1 MSRRRSPVKRM
12 ILPDAIY
19 SSEWLTRFI
28 NRVMER
34 GKKSVAESIVYQAL
48 NKVSETLKIKNPLEL
63 LERAVENVTP
73 IVQVKSKRVGGAT
86 YQVPEEVRPEKGRS
100 LGMGFLIEAARGRNE
115 KSMAER
121 LAREIMEAI
130 ENRGTAFKKREE
142 IHRMADANKAYSH
155 YR

>member
-1 MSRRRSPVKRM
+1 MSRRRSPVKRA

-19 SSEWLTRFI
+19 GSEWLTRFV
-28 NRVMER
+28 NRVMEK
-34 GKKSVAESIVYQAL
+34 GKKSIAESIVYQAL
-48 NKVSETLKIKNPLEL
+48 NKVSDTLKVKNPLEL

-100 LGMGFLIEAARGRNE
+100 LGMGFLIDAARGRSE